1 MTSCLQCHA
10 ENPRGSQFCS
20 RCGTRISS
28 LEGLSLTRT
37 ISPFPAGVAKGE
49 SFAGRYEI
57 LDELGRGGMGIVY
70 KASDTKL
77 RRIVALKFLPA
88 ELTVDPETKDRFVR
102 EAQAAAS
109 LDHPSICTIHE
120 IDEADGRPFIS
131 MAYIEGQTLREKI
144 RSGPLA
150 EDESLDVAIQVA
162 DGLEEAHKKGIIHRD
177 IKPANVMITPK
188 GQVKIMDFGLAKVSG
203 ALATREGM
211 VMGTLA
217 YMPPEQARGEPADNR
232 SDIWSLGAVIY
243 EMVTGSLPFPG
254 DRDALIV
261 NGILNAETV
270 PLSVR
275 RPGLSPEFEHIIK
288 RALAKNPRERYQ
300 GAGEMKADMERLL
313 QILRGRRARSETAAD
328 LLTVIPFE
336 NLADPDDRAREARM
350 ISNLVLTA
358 LSASGELRVASE
370 QRLFDGLKE
379 IGHGGERT
387 IDRTVAA
394 QLARRVGGT
403 KMVVGEFSRL
413 GDRAILTSKILQV
426 QTGEIMRSQRVEG
439 ADLFATADELSG
451 LILRD
456 LGFAAAVAKGGRPTL
471 VDLTTLSGEAYGLY
485 LQGLDRYYRYDY
497 AGAEE
502 SFRKAIAIDP
512 GFALAYWRLAWMQ
525 LRFGMGDMGAA
536 AATAEIAFGLRG
548 RLPEK
553 ERLYVEWLSG
563 TFKMRIEESLALLEK
578 LAEKY
583 PEEKE
588 AWFVLAA
595 GTGGPLID
603 PHKAI
608 IYHQKWLALDP
619 GFKAGYLFLV
629 RDHFNLDDLDKAA
642 ECARR
647 YVEIAPRD
655 ATAHHMMG
663 YVHYFRGELDQGME
677 EFDRALKLD
686 PQYYDAVIGQAQ
698 VLAKGGR
705 FAESKERLAP
715 LLGAKM
721 KPEHRIGASFQMGW
735 NALAQKK
742 PGEAEFYLK
751 EMNKIILASHLDVM
765 SPFGHYTLGW
775 AYLTLGKLNDAR
787 GEFEIILERNDPAW
801 GIYGPATSHY
811 FLGVAAL
818 RMGQSDR
825 ASAAAEDLRQI
836 AEARDNR
843 TLQAW
848 HEDLV
853 ARIQSSQKSVSELDE
868 RTLKRPRFF
877 ARAWWGWIADIP
889 GGIPLE

>member
-1 MTSCLQCHA
+1 MTSCPQCHA
-10 ENPRGSQFCS
+10 ENPRDSQFCG

-28 LEGLSLTRT
+28 IEDFPLTRT
-37 ISPFPAGVAKGE
+37 IAPCPAAVTKGE
-49 SFAGRYEI
+49 LFAGRYEI

-77 RRIVALKFLPA
+77 KRIVALKFLPP
-88 ELTVDPETKDRFVR
+88 ELSIDPETKDRFVL

-109 LDHPSICTIHE
+109 LDHLSICIIHE
-120 IDEADGRPFIS
+120 IDEADGKPFIS
-131 MAYIEGQTLREKI
+131 MAYIEGQTVRERI
-144 RSGPLA
+144 RTGPLP
-150 EDESLDVAIQVA
+150 EDESLEIAIQVA

-177 IKPANVMITPK
+177 IKPANVMITAK
-188 GQVKIMDFGLAKVSG
+188 GGVKIMDFGLAKLSG
-203 ALATREGM
+203 ARVTREGV

-217 YMPPEQARGEPADNR
+217 YMSPEQLRGEPADPR

-254 DRDALIV
+254 DKDSLIV
-261 NGILNAETV
+261 NGIQNAEAA

-275 RPGLSPEFEHIIK
+275 RPGISFELERIVK
-288 RALAKNPRERYQ
+288 RALAKDPRERYQ
-300 GAGEMKADMERLL
+300 GAGEMKADLARLL
-313 QILRGRRARSETAAD
+313 RDLRGGRTQSKTAVD
-328 LLTVIPFE
+328 LLTVIPFD
-336 NLADPDDRAREARM
+336 NLADPDDRKRETRM
-350 ISNLVLTA
+350 IGNLVLTA
-358 LSASGELRVASE
+358 LSASGGLRVASE

-387 IDRTVAA
+387 IDRTVAV

-426 QTGEIMRSQRVEG
+426 QTGEIVRSQRVEG
-439 ADLFATADELSG
+439 SDPFAMADELSG

-456 LGFAAAVAKGGRPTL
+456 LGFLTAVAKGRRPTL
-471 VDLTTLSGEAYGLY
+471 VDLTTSSGEAYGLY
-485 LQGLDRYYRYDY
+485 LEGLDRYYRYDY
-497 AGAEE
+497 TGAEE

-525 LRFGMGDMGAA
+525 LKFGMGDVRAA
-536 AATAEIAFGLRG
+536 AATAEIAYGLRE

-553 ERLYVEWLSG
+553 ERLHVEWLSG

-588 AWFVLAA
+588 AWFILAA

-608 IYHQKWLALDP
+608 IFHQKWLALDP

-629 RDHFNLDDLDKAA
+629 RDYFNLDELDNAA
-642 ECARR
+642 GSARR
-647 YVEIAPRD
+647 YIQIAPGD
-655 ATAHHMMG
+655 ATAHQMMG
-663 YVHYFRGELDQGME
+663 YVHYFRGELAQGME
-677 EFDRALKLD
+677 EFDKALKLD

-705 FAESKERLAP
+705 FAESKDKLAP
-715 LLGAKM
+715 LLGAKI
-721 KPEHRIGASFQMGW
+721 KPEHQVGASFQMGW

-775 AYLTLGKLNDAR
+775 AYLTLGKLSDAR
-787 GEFEIILERNDPAW
+787 QEFEAILERNDPAW

-811 FLGVAAL
+811 FLGVVAL
-818 RMGQSDR
+818 RMGQLDR
-825 ASAAAEDLRQI
+825 ASAEAGDLKQI
-836 AEARDNR
+836 ADARDNQ
-843 TLQAW
+843 TLRAW
-848 HEDLV
+848 HEDLA
-853 ARIQSSQKSVSELDE
+853 ARIQSSQKSGSEPDE
-868 RTLKRPRFF
+868 RMLKRPRFY